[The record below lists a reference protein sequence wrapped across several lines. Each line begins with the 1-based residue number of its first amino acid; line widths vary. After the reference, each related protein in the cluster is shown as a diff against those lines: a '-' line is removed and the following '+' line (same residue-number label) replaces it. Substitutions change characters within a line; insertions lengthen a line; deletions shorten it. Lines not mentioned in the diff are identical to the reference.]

1 MSVAKEALDGDYKSR
16 ILPLFIKQEQESKHK
31 TWKGLRMWLNMVIP
45 VLSVIP
51 LIVMVHDKPHNSE
64 LWRDD
69 SKALLAELVMCCM
82 LYLSTILL
90 IFGPSFEFLE
100 LQKED
105 ENNVRKF
112 YPIGKWPMVFWI
124 LYHNLVSK
132 KYEMK

>member
-112 YPIGKWPMVFWI
+112 YPIGKWPMVLWI

>member
-1 MSVAKEALDGDYKSR
+1 MMSSAKEALDGDCKSQK
-16 ILPLFIKQEQESKHK
+16 LPLFIKQEQESKHK
-31 TWKGLRMWLNMVIP
+31 TWEGRRMWLNMVIP

-51 LIVMVHDKPHNSE
+51 FIAMVHDKPHNSE

-69 SKALLAELVMCCM
+69 SKTLLANLVMCCM
-82 LYLSTILL
+82 MYLSTTLL
-90 IFGPSFEFLE
+90 FFGPSFFE